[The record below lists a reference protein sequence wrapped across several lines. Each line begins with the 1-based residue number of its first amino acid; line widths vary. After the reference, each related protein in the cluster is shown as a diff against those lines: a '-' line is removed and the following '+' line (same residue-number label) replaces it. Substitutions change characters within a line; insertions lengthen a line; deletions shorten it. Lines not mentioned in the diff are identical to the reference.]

1 MDIGIGSIF
10 RQPDTQGRIKVV
22 HVITRLDRGGSAQNT
37 LLTCLGLTERY
48 ELVLVHGLSLESQM
62 TDWEKK
68 AVESGIKEAK
78 DRGIKVVAI
87 PSLVRKISP
96 VQDLRAFF
104 CLWRLMI
111 RERPSIVHT
120 HTSKPGILGR
130 WAAKMAG
137 VPIIVHTPHGHV
149 FFGHFGP
156 LASRFFLMIERYTA
170 SITDCMVPLSE
181 GERNDYIAF
190 SVSNPDKMVTVHSG
204 VEIDRYM
211 TAEVD
216 IEDKKRSLGLNP
228 KGLVV
233 GTVGWLLPI
242 KGPMYLLNAMARVWQ
257 SHPETSL
264 VFVGKG
270 DLEKEL
276 REEALRMEA
285 SGRVSFLGWRD
296 DIPEIMQ
303 ILDIFVLPSLNE
315 GMGRVLVEAMA
326 AGKPVVASRV
336 GGIPDL
342 VKHGQNGLLVEPG
355 DITGLSVA
363 IRKLLI
369 DKKMQDEM
377 GMKGRT
383 MAQNFGVEKMIEK
396 IDALYS
402 SLHQKKISA

>member
-1 MDIGIGSIF
+1 LDIGIGSIF
-10 RQPDTQGRIKVV
+10 RQPDTQDRIKVV

-68 AVESGIKEAK
+68 AVESGIKEANK
-78 DRGIKVVAI
+78 RGIKVVAI

-149 FFGHFGP
+149 FYGHFGP
-156 LASRFFLMIERYTA
+156 LASRFFLLVERYTA
-170 SITDCMVPLSE
+170 FITDRMVALSE

-190 SVSNPDKMVTVHSG
+190 SVSNPDMIVTIHSG

-242 KGPMYLLNAMARVWQ
+242 KGPMHLLNAMARVWQ

-326 AGKPVVASRV
+326 AAKPVVASRV

-342 VKHGQNGLLVEPG
+342 VKHGQNGFLVGPG
-355 DITGLSVA
+355 DIEGLSLA

-369 DKKMQDEM
+369 DKKMRDKM

-383 MAQNFGVEKMIEK
+383 MAQSFGVEKMVEK

-402 SLHQKKISA
+402 SLYQKKISA

>member
-1 MDIGIGSIF
+1 LDIGIGSIF

-68 AVESGIKEAK
+68 AVESGIKEANT
-78 DRGIKVVAI
+78 RGIKIVPV

-111 RERPSIVHT
+111 QEKPSIVHT

-156 LASRFFLMIERYTA
+156 LASRFFLMVERLMA
-170 SITDCMVPLSE
+170 FITDRMVALTE
-181 GERNDYIAF
+181 GESNDYIAF
-190 SVSNPDKMVTVHSG
+190 SICDPDKIVTIHSG

-216 IEDKKRSLGLNP
+216 IEDKKKSLGLDP

-242 KGPMYLLNAMARVWQ
+242 KGPMYLLKAMARVWQ

-355 DITGLSVA
+355 DVTGLSLA

-383 MAQNFGVEKMIEK
+383 MAQNFGVEKMVEK

>member
-1 MDIGIGSIF
+1 LDIGIGSIF

-68 AVESGIKEAK
+68 AVESGIKEANT
-78 DRGIKVVAI
+78 RGIKVVAI

-111 RERPSIVHT
+111 QEKPSIVHT

-156 LASRFFLMIERYTA
+156 LASRFFLMVERLMA
-170 SITDCMVPLSE
+170 FITDRMVALTE
-181 GERNDYIAF
+181 GEKNDYIAF
-190 SVSNPDKMVTVHSG
+190 SICDPDKIVTIHSG

-216 IEDKKRSLGLNP
+216 IEDKKKSLGLDP

-242 KGPMYLLNAMARVWQ
+242 KGPMHLLNAMARVWQ

-355 DITGLSVA
+355 DVTGLSLA

-383 MAQNFGVEKMIEK
+383 MAQNFGVEKMVEK

>member
-1 MDIGIGSIF
+1 
-10 RQPDTQGRIKVV
+10 
-22 HVITRLDRGGSAQNT
+22 
-37 LLTCLGLTERY
+37 
-48 ELVLVHGLSLESQM
+48 M
-62 TDWEKK
+62 TDWERQ

-111 RERPSIVHT
+111 QEKPSIVHT

-156 LASRFFLMIERYTA
+156 LASRFFLMVERLMA
-170 SITDCMVPLSE
+170 FITDRMVALTE
-181 GERNDYIAF
+181 GESNDYIAF
-190 SVSNPDKMVTVHSG
+190 SICDPDKIVTIHSG

-216 IEDKKRSLGLNP
+216 IEDKKKSLGLDP

-242 KGPMYLLNAMARVWQ
+242 KGPMYLLKAMARVWQ

-355 DITGLSVA
+355 DITGLSLA

-369 DKKMQDEM
+369 DKKMRDEM

-383 MAQNFGVEKMIEK
+383 MAQNFGVEKMVEK

>member
-1 MDIGIGSIF
+1 LNSGMKD
-10 RQPDTQGRIKVV
+10 RIKIA
-22 HVITRLDRGGSAQNT
+22 HIITRLDRGGSAQNT

-68 AVESGIKEAK
+68 AVESGIKEANTG
-78 DRGIKVVAI
+78 GIKIVAI

-96 VQDLRAFF
+96 VQDLWAFF

-211 TAEVD
+211 TVEVNAEG
-216 IEDKKRSLGLNP
+216 KKKSLGLDP

-242 KGPMYLLNAMARVWQ
+242 KGPMHLLNAMARVWQ

-296 DIPEIMQ
+296 DVPEIMQ

-342 VKHGQNGLLVEPG
+342 VKHGQNGFLVGPG
-355 DITGLSVA
+355 DIEGLSLA
-363 IRKLLI
+363 IRKLLM
-369 DKKMQDEM
+369 DKKMRDKM

-383 MAQNFGVEKMIEK
+383 MAQNFGVEKMVEK

-402 SLHQKKISA
+402 SLYQKKISA

>member
-1 MDIGIGSIF
+1 MRIESS
-10 RQPDTQGRIKVV
+10 GRRLELEKIKVI
-22 HVITRLDRGGSAQNT
+22 HIITRLDKGGSAQNT
-37 LLTCLGLTERY
+37 LLTCLGLTKRY
-48 ELVLVHGLSLESQM
+48 ELVLVHGLSFESKM

-68 AVESGIKEAK
+68 AVESGIKEANK
-78 DRGIKVVAI
+78 RGIKVVPI

-104 CLWRLMI
+104 WLWRLMI
-111 RERPSIVHT
+111 RERPVIVHT

-130 WAAKMAG
+130 CAAKLAG
-137 VPIIVHTPHGHV
+137 VPTIVHTPHGHV
-149 FFGHFGP
+149 FYGHFGP
-156 LASRFFLMIERYTA
+156 LTSRFFVLVERLMA
-170 SITDCMVPLSE
+170 FITDRMIALAE

-190 SVSNPDKMVTVHSG
+190 SVSNPDRIVTIHSG

-211 TAEVD
+211 TVEVNV
-216 IEDKKRSLGLNP
+216 EDKKKSLGLNP

-242 KGPMYLLNAMARVWQ
+242 KGPMYLLKAMGCLWR
-257 SHPETSL
+257 SHPEIQL

-270 DLEKEL
+270 ELEEKL
-276 REEALRMEA
+276 REETFRMGV
-285 SGRVSFLGWRD
+285 SDRVTFLGWRD

-303 ILDIFVLPSLNE
+303 VLDIFVLPSLNE

-326 AGKPVVASRV
+326 AGKPIVASRV

-342 VKHGQNGLLVEPG
+342 VRDGQNGLLVGPG
-355 DITGLSVA
+355 DINGLSLA

-369 DKKMQDEM
+369 DRKMRDEM
-377 GMKGRT
+377 GRRGRT
-383 MAQNFGVEKMIEK
+383 MALDFGVEKMVEK

-402 SLHQKKISA
+402 SLYQRKQLKK

>member
-1 MDIGIGSIF
+1 MAF
-10 RQPDTQGRIKVV
+10 
-22 HVITRLDRGGSAQNT
+22 ITDRMVA
-37 LLTCLGLTERY
+37 LTE
-48 ELVLVHGLSLESQM
+48 G
-62 TDWEKK
+62 EK
-68 AVESGIKEAK
+68 
-78 DRGIKVVAI
+78 
-87 PSLVRKISP
+87 
-96 VQDLRAFF
+96 
-104 CLWRLMI
+104 
-111 RERPSIVHT
+111 
-120 HTSKPGILGR
+120 
-130 WAAKMAG
+130 
-137 VPIIVHTPHGHV
+137 
-149 FFGHFGP
+149 
-156 LASRFFLMIERYTA
+156 
-170 SITDCMVPLSE
+170 
-181 GERNDYIAF
+181 NDYIAF
-190 SVSNPDKMVTVHSG
+190 SICDPDKIVTIHSG
-204 VEIDRYM
+204 VEIDRCM

-216 IEDKKRSLGLNP
+216 IEDKKKSLGLDP

-242 KGPMYLLNAMARVWQ
+242 KGPMHLLNAMARVWQ

-355 DITGLSVA
+355 DVTGLSLA

-383 MAQNFGVEKMIEK
+383 MAQNFGVEKMVEK